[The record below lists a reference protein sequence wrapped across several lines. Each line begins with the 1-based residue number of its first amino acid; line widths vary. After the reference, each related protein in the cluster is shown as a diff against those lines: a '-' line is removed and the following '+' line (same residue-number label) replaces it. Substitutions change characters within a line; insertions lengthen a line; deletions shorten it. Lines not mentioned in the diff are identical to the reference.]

1 MTEEVAHPIIRTST
15 PVRTFNNLDDVA
27 GVVVFPDRQ
36 RMATSSKDGLLSVWN
51 LKDGVML
58 KEMDA
63 RGEAMRDIALSQD
76 GQWIAS
82 CDCGGYVI
90 AWRGDTLT
98 EAFRDHSNA
107 FSLDFSPDGA
117 MLAIGSH
124 GSTQL
129 WSTKT
134 WQRRGGPLNCVA
146 SGCST
151 QVNCLRY
158 SPSGELLAIATNRNI
173 QIWNP
178 VTKQCITSP
187 DLYVHT
193 HSLVW
198 KSDGTC
204 LLSADNSIV
213 QEWDSSTWK
222 EVGRSTLW
230 KGDTGSFTQCIA
242 VNGDGTLVAFLTT
255 DNRVRL
261 LRLSDRRTI
270 AIFRHS
276 DSPCCIAFSM
286 DGKHILAG
294 GKDKKISEWA
304 VPEHAWPDS
313 QHAVKY
319 QATHQVC
326 SYLFP
331 IHSSFHAFFV
341 PRLKPVT
348 PRFKIMILRLKA
360 LKARHDLH
368 PSVL

>member
-15 PVRTFNNLDDVA
+15 PVRTFNNLGDVA

-36 RMATSSKDGLLSVWN
+36 RMATSSKDGFLRVWN

-63 RGEAMRDIALSQD
+63 RGQAMRDMVLSRD

-82 CDCGGYVI
+82 CDYGGYII
-90 AWRGDTLT
+90 AWHGDTLT
-98 EAFRDHSNA
+98 ETFRAHSNA
-107 FSLDFSPDGA
+107 SSLDFSPDGA
-117 MLAIGSH
+117 MLAIGFYR
-124 GSTQL
+124 STEL

-134 WQRRGGPLNCVA
+134 WQRQGEPLNCNM
-146 SGCST
+146 SGYPST
-151 QVNCLRY
+151 QANCLRY
-158 SPSGELLAIATNRNI
+158 SPSGELLAIATERNI

-178 VTKQCITSP
+178 VTKQRIASL
-187 DLYVHT
+187 DLYVDT

-198 KSDGTC
+198 KSDGTR

-213 QEWDSSTWK
+213 REWDSSTWK
-222 EVGRSTLW
+222 EVDCSTLW

-242 VNGDGTLVAFLTT
+242 VNCNGTLVAFLTT
-255 DNRVRL
+255 DNHVRL

-326 SYLFP
+326 SYLFS
-331 IHSSFHAFFV
+331 IHSSFHAFFGA
-341 PRLKPVT
+341 
-348 PRFKIMILRLKA
+348 KA
-360 LKARHDLH
+360 QTCDAEVQNHDTEAQGSESKA
-368 PSVL
+368 